1 MALPGAVAELTLD
14 LGRVRL
20 PLDAVELFGVP
31 MPIEVELGLGKG
43 RFLVE
48 WASTRPDTA
57 FIGVE
62 RCQKY
67 VTMAATRLMRRGLA
81 NVRVARTT
89 AEDILFRCLG
99 DASVAAVHVYF
110 PDPWPKKRHL
120 KRRLLTP
127 ANLDRIARVLV
138 PGGVLRIRTDHAA
151 YAEAIAA
158 ALSSVPSLV
167 PTDTTAAFAGLPQTH
182 YELKFALEGR
192 SVHAFALRRA

>member
-1 MALPGAVAELTLD
+1 VALPGAVAELTLD

-20 PLDAVELFGVP
+20 PLDAVELFGAP

-48 WASTRPDTA
+48 WASVRPDTA

-67 VTMAATRLMRRGLA
+67 ATMAATRLARRGLG

-89 AEDILFRCLG
+89 AEDMLCRCLG
-99 DASVAAVHVYF
+99 DGSVAGVHVYF

-127 ANLDRIARVLV
+127 ANLERIARVLV
-138 PGGVLRIRTDHAA
+138 PGGVLRIKTDHAA
-151 YAEAIAA
+151 YAESIAA

-167 PTDTTAAFAGLPQTH
+167 LADTTAAFAGLPQTH

>member
-1 MALPGAVAELTLD
+1 MALSEAVAELTLD
-14 LGRVRL
+14 LGRVGL
-20 PLDAVELFGVP
+20 PLDAVEVFGAP

-67 VTMAATRLMRRGLA
+67 VTMAATRLARRGLA

-127 ANLDRIARVLV
+127 ANLERIARVLV
-138 PGGVLRIRTDHAA
+138 PGGVLRIKTDHAA

-167 PTDTTAAFAGLPQTH
+167 PADTTAAFAGLPQTH